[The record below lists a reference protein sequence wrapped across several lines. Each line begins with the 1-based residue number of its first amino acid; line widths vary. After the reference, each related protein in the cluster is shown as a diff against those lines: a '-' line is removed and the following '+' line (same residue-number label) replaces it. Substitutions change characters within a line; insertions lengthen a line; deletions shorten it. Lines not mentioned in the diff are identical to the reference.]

1 MLNWRKDERDLSF
14 LQTDNNRNL
23 LGQVMCSSLREE
35 ILLVHYK
42 NTIKRT
48 LKGMMGKGKE
58 GKAGQNL
65 FHHDFYD
72 YYMYFCQRENAK
84 WEIYERSSKF

>member
-1 MLNWRKDERDLSF
+1 MQS
-14 LQTDNNRNL
+14 DNNRNL
-23 LGQVMCSSLREE
+23 LGQILVLCSSLREE

-48 LKGMMGKGKE
+48 GTWKGRGKGRE

-72 YYMYFCQRENAK
+72 YYMYFCHERERENAK

>member
-1 MLNWRKDERDLSF
+1 MQS
-14 LQTDNNRNL
+14 DNNRNL
-23 LGQVMCSSLREE
+23 LGQILVLCSSLREE

-48 LKGMMGKGKE
+48 ETWKGRE

-72 YYMYFCQRENAK
+72 YYSYMYFCHERENAK
-84 WEIYERSSKF
+84 LEIYERSSKF